1 MKRAILTALDRFFDF
16 ILYGF
21 DSEPGRAQD
30 YHYLRSDESWLKTSA
45 QKPTGGIAR
54 NRFKLHG
61 SRIARHG
68 FRLYPPTKSNPNE
81 TEVRE
86 SSVAHG

>member
-45 QKPTGGIAR
+45 QKPTGGSGG
-54 NRFKLHG
+54 ND
-61 SRIARHG
+61 
-68 FRLYPPTKSNPNE
+68 

-86 SSVAHG
+86 SSVTHG

>member
-21 DSEPGRAQD
+21 DSEPGRARD
-30 YHYLRSDESWLKTSA
+30 YHYLRSDESWLKTA
-45 QKPTGGIAR
+45 KKPTGGS
-54 NRFKLHG
+54 G
-61 SRIARHG
+61 G
-68 FRLYPPTKSNPNE
+68 NE

>member
-45 QKPTGGIAR
+45 KKPTGG
-54 NRFKLHG
+54 
-61 SRIARHG
+61 S
-68 FRLYPPTKSNPNE
+68 
-81 TEVRE
+81 
-86 SSVAHG
+86 

>member
-21 DSEPGRAQD
+21 DSEAGRAQD

-45 QKPTGGIAR
+45 QKPTGGSR
-54 NRFKLHG
+54 GTGTNRCT
-61 SRIARHG
+61 S
-68 FRLYPPTKSNPNE
+68 KSAPRFAQRETRVPDLSANE
-81 TEVRE
+81 E
-86 SSVAHG
+86 

>member
-1 MKRAILTALDRFFDF
+1 MKRAILIALDRFFDF

-45 QKPTGGIAR
+45 KKPMTLG
-54 NRFKLHG
+54 FKPDVE
-61 SRIARHG
+61 R
-68 FRLYPPTKSNPNE
+68 T
-81 TEVRE
+81 
-86 SSVAHG
+86 